1 MVVRRIF
8 YGLRKGVV
16 CAFFFWLGSVVV
28 VGRKIRILYCPNGLA
43 AAWRRTRAHT
53 SPSSPF
59 PKTPFQLITCEEG
72 VSAPPTYL
80 PTVGTYRGAAIF
92 KEEEEEEAG
101 VEVSGC
107 VLNYT
112 ITGCKLRFHE
122 NETIG
127 GGGMRLRVL
136 DVERDFLH

>member
-1 MVVRRIF
+1 M
-8 YGLRKGVV
+8 
-16 CAFFFWLGSVVV
+16 
-28 VGRKIRILYCPNGLA
+28 
-43 AAWRRTRAHT
+43 
-53 SPSSPF
+53 
-59 PKTPFQLITCEEG
+59 
-72 VSAPPTYL
+72 SAPPTYL